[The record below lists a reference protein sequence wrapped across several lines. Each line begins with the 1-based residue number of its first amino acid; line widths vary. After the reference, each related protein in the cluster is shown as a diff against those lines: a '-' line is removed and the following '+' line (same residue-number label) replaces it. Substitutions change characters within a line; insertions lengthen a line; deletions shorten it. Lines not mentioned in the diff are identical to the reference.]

1 MPITFWLV
9 LFWCFGV
16 TFLLLGCWLYSY
28 FCWHLEEQFF
38 FPTKQWVFSAVVQIH
53 CYTKEFKA
61 NIARDQSQGH
71 GCSRPRIFEASELCC
86 RVVLDFED
94 NLRGP
99 YCCYRRARFFH
110 RKQIF
115 FASPLQTSNAA
126 ADIINACS

>member
-86 RVVLDFED
+86 RVVLD
-94 NLRGP
+94 LRT
-99 YCCYRRARFFH
+99 
-110 RKQIF
+110 IF
-115 FASPLQTSNAA
+115 GDLIAVIAA
-126 ADIINACS
+126 LAFSTENKFSSLRHCRQVTQLLTL